1 MSNVLDDFYLPL
13 LEQEKHYLSKEYKLL
28 KANKIDTAEFDG
40 FEKDKNSG
48 EITFTEGTED
58 QKKELYDEVLT
69 FAAALPKD
77 LLISVVRGGMNGFD
91 FLKDLV
97 AFGAYG
103 NEQLPDDSVF
113 KFIDERI
120 EAQKKSLNELE
131 KDDPLTTRIIGAVG
145 QDAAFVMPIYKKMK
159 SAGIPKQ
166 FALPASFALGSTLAF
181 DKETSFMLDT
191 DMIKGLKDTIN
202 LNEDSPAEEL
212 FDKAVQGIEFTGL
225 GYAFNKLYPMIKAMR
240 KVDVQKSAVVT
251 AGSLSAGEGAK
262 KIEEAVIDK
271 KMENLGIDDDQS
283 SLDLPDDNLIAAI
296 GPEAA
301 KLAVQYLKTKGKTV
315 QDLKKLSGGTG
326 RSVFELDD
334 DQVIKIAKMQR
345 GIRENMN
352 EMNDYMIDSWRPKVF
367 ERGDDF
373 VVVENVKRADN
384 EVRKFLKPLQQFNG
398 LDWKNRDEKLQD
410 AMTELGLD
418 DFLNYDLLWND
429 FKAARNWGKTKDG
442 RIVLIDGGALD
453 QTILDKNVPEY
464 VAKDWQNILSGRRSE
479 GMGKF
484 VIMVTGGS
492 QGYKVLDNI
501 QNNIISE

>member
-1 MSNVLDDFYLPL
+1 MTNILDDFYLPL

-58 QKKELYDEVLT
+58 QKKELYNEVLD
-69 FAAALPKD
+69 FAAAIPKD
-77 LLISVVRGGMNGFD
+77 LLISITRGGLNGFD
-91 FLKDLV
+91 FVKDLV

-131 KDDPLTTRIIGAVG
+131 KDDPLTTRMIGAVG

-166 FALPASFALGSTLAF
+166 FALPASFAIGSTLAF

-225 GYAFNKLYPMIKAMR
+225 GYAFNKLYPMIKALR

-251 AGSLSAGEGAK
+251 AGSLAAGEGAK
-262 KIEEAVIDK
+262 K
-271 KMENLGIDDDQS
+271 
-283 SLDLPDDNLIAAI
+283 
-296 GPEAA
+296 
-301 KLAVQYLKTKGKTV
+301 VQ
-315 QDLKKLSGGTG
+315 
-326 RSVFELDD
+326 E
-334 DQVIKIAKMQR
+334 
-345 GIRENMN
+345 
-352 EMNDYMIDSWRPKVF
+352 
-367 ERGDDF
+367 
-373 VVVENVKRADN
+373 
-384 EVRKFLKPLQQFNG
+384 
-398 LDWKNRDEKLQD
+398 
-410 AMTELGLD
+410 
-418 DFLNYDLLWND
+418 
-429 FKAARNWGKTKDG
+429 
-442 RIVLIDGGALD
+442 
-453 QTILDKNVPEY
+453 
-464 VAKDWQNILSGRRSE
+464 
-479 GMGKF
+479 
-484 VIMVTGGS
+484 
-492 QGYKVLDNI
+492 NI
-501 QNNIISE
+501 QNNIISEQTEKE